1 MRLSSDCGS
10 FKALHHRSDCF
21 AAYVLSLLA
30 SQDLKGQILGL
41 GSEEC
46 PPPPVTTDLM
56 NSLTAKRGSETSLAC
71 LRESS
76 QKEVSLQIDLNNH
89 QILSAKISDLGIVRE
104 VARLGSLGLPHA
116 GAWLNVVPSPTLG
129 LHFHP
134 REFIVSVMYRLGM
147 KIFPA
152 AGKCIACP
160 QPSDVEGDHAIAC
173 GYAGE
178 RIARHDQ
185 LRIALYDTCSQACL
199 ALSLIHI

>member
-1 MRLSSDCGS
+1 MYIEVNCSRSSQLGTCYSTRETLQRILGSPLSDLQWLQATLPVSKGGLGLRASSD
-10 FKALHHRSDCF
+10 HCF

-46 PPPPVTTDLM
+46 PPPPVTTELM
-56 NSLTAKRGSETSLAC
+56 DSLTAKKGSDTSLAC
-71 LRESS
+71 LRDSS
-76 QKEVSLQIDLNNH
+76 QREVSLQIDLNNH

-134 REFIVSVMYRLGM
+134 R
-147 KIFPA
+147 
-152 AGKCIACP
+152 
-160 QPSDVEGDHAIAC
+160 
-173 GYAGE
+173 
-178 RIARHDQ
+178 
-185 LRIALYDTCSQACL
+185 
-199 ALSLIHI
+199 